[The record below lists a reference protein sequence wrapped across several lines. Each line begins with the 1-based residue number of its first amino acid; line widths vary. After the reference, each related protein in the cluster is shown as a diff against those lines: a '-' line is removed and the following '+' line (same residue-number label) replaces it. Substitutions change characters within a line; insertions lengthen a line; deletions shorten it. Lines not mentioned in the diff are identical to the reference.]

1 MVQYGRIEVSERI
14 DITKISASK
23 ECMLCHYWILKILVI
38 NLNLIFGMV
47 VMIYW

>member
-23 ECMLCHYWILKILVI
+23 GRMLCHYWILKILVI